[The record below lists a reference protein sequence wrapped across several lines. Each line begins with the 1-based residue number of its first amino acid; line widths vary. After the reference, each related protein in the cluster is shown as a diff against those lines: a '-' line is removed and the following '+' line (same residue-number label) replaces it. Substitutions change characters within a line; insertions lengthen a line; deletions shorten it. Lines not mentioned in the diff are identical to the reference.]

1 MLKVDPFVEA
11 DSLDRVELIMAL
23 EEAFDAEIPDNEA
36 EKLRTIHQ
44 AIELIERLKAEQE
57 KIEEVAVAVAVT
69 SQKSEE
75 REWPQ

>member
-1 MLKVDPFVEA
+1 MLEVDPFVEA